1 MTRIA
6 SGMQEPVGIGA
17 IGLGRWGELHVAG
30 YDALPHATITF
41 ATCVRAGTPPA
52 IITPADAYR
61 GLQITPAIVESATME
76 RDVTVDLA

>member
-6 SGMQEPVGIGA
+6 SGMQEPVGIVV
-17 IGLGRWGELHVAG
+17 IGLGPWGELHLAG

-41 ATCVRAGTPPA
+41 ATCVQTGTPPA
-52 IITPADAYR
+52 IVTPADAYR
-61 GLQITPAIVESATME
+61 GLHFTPAIVESATME